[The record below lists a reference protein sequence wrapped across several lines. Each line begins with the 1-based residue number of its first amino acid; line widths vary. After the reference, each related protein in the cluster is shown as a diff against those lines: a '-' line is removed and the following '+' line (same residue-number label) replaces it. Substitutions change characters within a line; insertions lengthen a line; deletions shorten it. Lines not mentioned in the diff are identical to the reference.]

1 MTSDLRNKQH
11 TTQKKMTLLYNK
23 SFHMKK
29 KKKESYI
36 KEKKKLYN
44 KTLKDV
50 VNHQKS
56 IHNPYYM
63 SMVNLCTVFTLFWE
77 SCLTYIWS
85 KKFIKKRSVHI
96 R

>member
-1 MTSDLRNKQH
+1 
-11 TTQKKMTLLYNK
+11 MTLLYNK

-29 KKKESYI
+29 KKSLILKR
-36 KEKKKLYN
+36 KKKLYN

-85 KKFIKKRSVHI
+85 KKFIKKEVSIFVDI
-96 R
+96 ETV

>member
-1 MTSDLRNKQH
+1 M
-11 TTQKKMTLLYNK
+11 
-23 SFHMKK
+23 K

-85 KKFIKKRSVHI
+85 KKFIKKEVSIFVDI
-96 R
+96 ETV